1 MFKDRSLFSLA
12 AHVLAT
18 VVAIYLAVILMA
30 KGNGIFQ
37 SGNELLSVDAGL
49 FSLLL
54 FLIAAILFV
63 VALIPFVAVLLGWVA
78 FFAKV
83 PWLTL
88 ATVICYVL
96 VSLIGTTDAS
106 NLYFLPSAALGFV
119 GWLQERKTN
128 SSAKPSA
135 N

>member
-1 MFKDRSLFSLA
+1 MFKGRSLFSLA

-18 VVAIYLAVILMA
+18 GVSIYLAVILMA
-30 KGNGIFQ
+30 KGNDIFQ
-37 SGNELLSVDAGL
+37 SGNELLAADAGL
-49 FSLLL
+49 FSLIL

-78 FFAKV
+78 FLAKV

-88 ATVICYVL
+88 ATVICYIL

-119 GWLQERKTN
+119 GWLQERKTK
-128 SSAKPSA
+128 SSDKPSA

>member
-1 MFKDRSLFSLA
+1 LFKDRSLFSLA

-18 VVAIYLAVILMA
+18 GVAIYLAVTLIA

-54 FLIAAILFV
+54 FLIAAIMFV

-83 PWLTL
+83 PWFTL

-96 VSLIGTTDAS
+96 VSLLGTTDAS

-119 GWLQERKTN
+119 GWLQERKTK

>member
-1 MFKDRSLFSLA
+1 LFKGRSYYSLA
-12 AHVLAT
+12 AHALAT
-18 VVAIYLAVILMA
+18 GVAIYLAIILMA
-30 KGNGIFQ
+30 KGNDIFQ
-37 SGNELLSVDAGL
+37 SGNELLSSDAGIFGL
-49 FSLLL
+49 IL

-78 FFAKV
+78 YFSKV

-88 ATVICYVL
+88 ATAICYIL

-119 GWLQERKTN
+119 GWLQERKTK